1 MKAVIIE
8 GTEPVLKDGIHVPL
22 LEDEELLIKVI
33 AAAGNPTDWKH
44 IDFKFGPQGAILGC
58 DVAGEIIALGP
69 MVDANKFAI
78 GDSVYGFVH
87 GASVRY
93 PENGGFAEYC
103 KLDSLSVFKTDLTLS
118 DKDYIPEGVVKNFE
132 SAASLPI
139 SLETAGVVLNYHL
152 ANNLEWE
159 PSKPQHDFPLLI
171 WGGATGV
178 GQHLIQLAKKMY
190 CYTKIVAVASKK
202 HESILKQYGADE
214 IFDYHDEDVI
224 EQIRAKYPNLQ
235 HCIDAVSNEQ
245 TIQQVYRC
253 TPDKLPTTIVQLMTF
268 TEESISPEERKTNVK
283 IDGTLL
289 YLATGHEIPFGSI
302 TLPSSPTY
310 RAAVINFVRFINP
323 KINSGEIHHIPIKV
337 YSNGL
342 EEIPKILEA
351 IKTGKNSGEKLVTVL
366 K

>member
-1 MKAVIIE
+1 MSLPATMKAVIIE

-178 GQHLIQLAKKMY
+178 GQHLIQLVKKMY
-190 CYTKIVAVASKK
+190 LS
-202 HESILKQYGADE
+202 L
-214 IFDYHDEDVI
+214 
-224 EQIRAKYPNLQ
+224 
-235 HCIDAVSNEQ
+235 
-245 TIQQVYRC
+245 
-253 TPDKLPTTIVQLMTF
+253 
-268 TEESISPEERKTNVK
+268 
-283 IDGTLL
+283 
-289 YLATGHEIPFGSI
+289 
-302 TLPSSPTY
+302 
-310 RAAVINFVRFINP
+310 
-323 KINSGEIHHIPIKV
+323 IHI
-337 YSNGL
+337 
-342 EEIPKILEA
+342 
-351 IKTGKNSGEKLVTVL
+351 
-366 K
+366 